1 MLRTV
6 AAYFQNH
13 PWAKYIL
20 LGLVTLLMVIG
31 IANLFNQAPASS
43 KNTPIEIGLAAPLT
57 GTGASGGKE
66 MVQSVQLYLDEIN
79 AAGGIQGHPLK
90 LVTFDDQGNPDVARA
105 VASKIVAS
113 PALVLLGHRSSDAS
127 IAAGEIYEAHRLPA
141 ITGTANNEKVTENRP
156 YYFRMIYTN
165 SDLAGVLSLYAQKVL
180 QFPAASIIGDQASGN
195 SRFISQALAE
205 NFGAAGTI
213 KYRGM
218 VDSSPNHKAASI
230 QTVVQELATIPDP
243 GLVFLP
249 ISNEDLAREIIV
261 AIRQKGIPVE
271 IVAEQ
276 ALSRELFAASFKD
289 YPEEKNNPGY
299 FTNGLYL
306 PSPLL
311 FDSAGANA
319 QDFAA
324 AYEKAYGEMPSYLG
338 AKFYEAAMMAVAGL
352 EQAELQLNPQAIQA
366 DREAIKTALSA
377 INSPKVAL
385 AGLTGPLYF
394 NANRSSDQ
402 PIRVAEFAHR
412 RLISAPAQFTTV
424 NSPDRLNLPNELQAG
439 NIIQFQDRYFWQQ
452 RVVYTGIDF
461 NKLNRIDQGKS
472 SFTADFYVWFRYQ
485 GNDEAVKIEF
495 PDAVS
500 NSVNPSAPVFDPQIP
515 LKAKVVDGLNYRL
528 YRVRGEFK
536 NAFDFRDY
544 PFDSQKLTLRFDNP
558 HLSDD
563 RLVYVIDRT
572 GLKLP
577 KPDVI
582 QRKPFQ
588 GLQLWTF
595 KDMAYFPDS
604 SRNTSTLG
612 DPDLFQTNLVQD
624 YPGFSVRMTMQRK
637 TLVFLSKNL
646 LPLLLL
652 TLISYCTLYFPHSM
666 FVPRIMAP
674 ASTLLSGIVL
684 LLAFNNQL
692 PEVSYTVAIEY
703 VFYTYFFLCLIP
715 VFVTVIAAKLEKAGR
730 KEALRQ
736 LDLTAR
742 IAFPLIVLSLISIY
756 GLAYGGRLV

>member
-1 MLRTV
+1 MRQTVFAHLR
-6 AAYFQNH
+6 NH
-13 PWAKYIL
+13 PWFKYLL
-20 LGLVTLLMVIG
+20 LGLVTLLLVIG
-31 IANLFNQAPASS
+31 VTSLFNRGLGTA

-57 GTGASGGKE
+57 GTGASGGQE
-66 MVQSVQLYLDEIN
+66 MVQSVQLYFDGIN

-90 LVTFDDQGNPDVARA
+90 LVTFDDQGNPEVARQVA
-105 VASKIVAS
+105 DKVVASQ
-113 PALVLLGHRSSDAS
+113 ALVLLGHRSSDAS
-127 IAAGEIYEAHRLPA
+127 IAAGEIYEAHGLPA

-180 QFPAASIIGDQASGN
+180 QLPAASIIGDQASGN

-218 VDSSPNHKAASI
+218 VDSTPNNKVASI
-230 QTVVQELATIPDP
+230 QKVVQELAATPDP

-249 ISNEDLAREIIV
+249 ISNEDLARDVIV
-261 AIRQKGIPVE
+261 AIRKQGIPVE
-271 IVAEQ
+271 IMGEQ
-276 ALSRELFAASFKD
+276 ALSRELFAESFSE

-299 FTNGLYL
+299 FTNGLYV

-352 EQAELQLNPQAIQA
+352 EQAELNLDPQAIQE
-366 DREAIKTALSA
+366 DREAVKTVLSE

-402 PIRVAEFAHR
+402 PIRVAEFGNR
-412 RLISAPAQFTTV
+412 RLISAPAQFTSV
-424 NSPDRLNLPNELQAG
+424 NSPDRLNLPQELQAG
-439 NIIQFQDRYFWQQ
+439 TIIQFKDRYFWQQ

-485 GNDEAVKIEF
+485 GDDEAVRIEF
-495 PDAVS
+495 PDAVM

-515 LKAKVVDGLNYRL
+515 LKAKVVDGLNYKL

-536 NAFDFRDY
+536 NTFDFRDY
-544 PFDSQKLTLRFDNP
+544 PFDGQRLTLRFDNP

-572 GLKLP
+572 GLRLP
-577 KPDVI
+577 KPDAI

-588 GLQLWTF
+588 GLQLWKF
-595 KDMAYFPDS
+595 QDIAYFPDT

-624 YPGFSVRMTMQRK
+624 YPGFAVRMTMQRR

-715 VFVTVIAAKLEKAGR
+715 VFVTVIAAKLDKAGR
-730 KEALRQ
+730 KEALRR
-736 LDLTAR
+736 LDIAAR
-742 IAFPLIVLSLISIY
+742 IVFPLIVLSLISIY
-756 GLAYGGRLV
+756 GLAYGSRLV